1 MPDRPSATGYR
12 GQKDAADGGYFAS
25 LMLARYMRL
34 TTFKRDGIPVSC
46 AVRGVVDGDHA
57 YFRARAQSGMV
68 KRLRRADA
76 VQVTPCGGL
85 GFFSYGPPLDALAR
99 RLADGEASAVAA
111 QLDRKYPVR
120 RRFAARLFRSKAVY
134 YQLAADDVPHDQ
146 GGPPGGLATL
156 DIRVHVTQ
164 GSAGGNAAT
173 PASLAALCLPAVKSR
188 SCSPDHTRIVT
199 VTMSPPADSP
209 RQAG

>member
-1 MPDRPSATGYR
+1 MPDRPSATGDS
-12 GQKDAADGGYFAS
+12 GQKDAAEGGYFAS

-46 AVRGVVDGDHA
+46 TVRGVADGDQA
-57 YFRARAQSGMV
+57 YFRARAQSGTV
-68 KRLRRADA
+68 RRLRHTDA
-76 VQVTPCGGL
+76 VQVTPCGAL

-111 QLDRKYPVR
+111 QLDRKYPVLH
-120 RRFAARLFRSKAVY
+120 RFATRLLRSKAAY
-134 YQLAADDVPHDQ
+134 YQLAADVVPHDQ
-146 GGPPGGLATL
+146 GGSPGGPATL

-164 GSAGGNAAT
+164 GSVGGNATT
-173 PASLAALCLPAVKSR
+173 PASVAALCLPAIKSR

-199 VTMSPPADSP
+199 VIMSPSADSP